1 MKISIL
7 TLNPCIDRALY
18 LSRPI
23 KAGDIHRVERS
34 VTNVAGKG
42 LNQAIVLENLGT
54 LCDYFSFG
62 SPEPDA
68 VDRAIGAHGFAYHKT
83 AAACGVRTNVKI
95 IDADGV
101 GTEFNEAGGPI
112 TRDELTEI
120 LRTLDETPADILSVC
135 GSIPRGLDKSVYR
148 EIVSAAKQNGKV
160 VALDA
165 DGDALRFGLEGRPD
179 FIKPN
184 RRELAGLY
192 GMTEQ
197 QLDSDDKV
205 IALARRVY
213 DEYGTSVLCTLD
225 ADGSLYV
232 GERGVFRIGTAKAP
246 LRGFA
251 GAGDTYL
258 AAFLHATYEE
268 GLDTPAALS
277 FASRAAAAKI
287 ALEGSALPT
296 RADIEAVGDVTVQR
310 IL

>member
-18 LSRPI
+18 LSRPV
-23 KAGDIHRVERS
+23 KAGDIHRVER
-34 VTNVAGKG
+34 VVQNVAGKG

-62 SPEPDA
+62 SSERDA
-68 VDRAIGAHGFAYHKT
+68 VDLALAEHRFAYRKT
-83 AAACGVRTNVKI
+83 VAACGVRINVKI
-95 IDADGV
+95 IDGEGV

-112 TRDELTEI
+112 AEDELAAI
-120 LRTLDETPADILSVC
+120 LRSVDETPSDILSIC
-135 GSIPRGLDKSVYR
+135 GSVPRGVDKSIYR
-148 EIVSAAKQNGKV
+148 EIVKRAKQSGKT

-179 FIKPN
+179 LIKPN

-197 QLDSDDKV
+197 QLDSDEKV
-205 IALARRVY
+205 IAYARRVL
-213 DEYGTSVLCTLD
+213 DEHGTGVLCTLD

-232 GERGVFRIGTAKAP
+232 GTDGIYRIGTAKTP

-258 AAFLHATYEE
+258 AAFLQASYVEHRPIT
-268 GLDTPAALS
+268 DALA

-287 ALEGSALPT
+287 ALEGSELPT
-296 RADIEAVGDVTVQR
+296 RATIETEGEVTVHR
-310 IL
+310 L